1 MLFQLTILATKLDKT
16 QQTLAFLL
24 EWNDA
29 SIAKDFC
36 ANYKFILLSLN
47 IFNWTKELFG
57 NVEIKTIWND
67 IEVNLIFDTQERR
80 ENVKFLTES
89 GIECVDVKMIKWWEI
104 ENAQSELK
112 EISQKIKDELIIIEK
127 NKDEELEKQ
136 SKIYNDEQLQK
147 IQEMTNST
155 LTEIDD
161 LIAKTQT
168 EVSTFKVK
176 KLKEQQEE
184 LRKLR
189 MWTNVN
195 KIMEVLESVFWLMQD
210 IDLEFLESQKKTE
223 TKLIWQSEVMN
234 TDVET
239 EVSKYEKSKKV
250 QESWVNKNYDDSY
263 YIFMW
268 KAWIYQRF
276 LQKDFLWR
284 LKDINKVFGGL
295 LSYIEYFALI
305 VIIQFAAIIDL
316 SMSLL
321 PNPQLEEY
329 LLKILIISW
338 IWWFIAYILKFFR
351 NKSVVT
357 MILMSIIW
365 FVCWYY
371 LQEFVIK
378 NFAV

>member
-1 MLFQLTILATKLDKT
+1 
-16 QQTLAFLL
+16 
-24 EWNDA
+24 
-29 SIAKDFC
+29 
-36 ANYKFILLSLN
+36 
-47 IFNWTKELFG
+47 
-57 NVEIKTIWND
+57 
-67 IEVNLIFDTQERR
+67 
-80 ENVKFLTES
+80 
-89 GIECVDVKMIKWWEI
+89 
-104 ENAQSELK
+104 
-112 EISQKIKDELIIIEK
+112 
-127 NKDEELEKQ
+127 
-136 SKIYNDEQLQK
+136 
-147 IQEMTNST
+147 
-155 LTEIDD
+155 
-161 LIAKTQT
+161 
-168 EVSTFKVK
+168 
-176 KLKEQQEE
+176 
-184 LRKLR
+184 

-195 KIMEVLESVFWLMQD
+195 KMMEVLESVFWLMQD